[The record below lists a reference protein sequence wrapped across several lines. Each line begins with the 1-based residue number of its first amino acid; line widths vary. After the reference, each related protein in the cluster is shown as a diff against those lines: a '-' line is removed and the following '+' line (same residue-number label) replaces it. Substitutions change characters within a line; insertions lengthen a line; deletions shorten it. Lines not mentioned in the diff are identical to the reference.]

1 MCQSLKPFCCAQFYR
16 LNNAS
21 WLQPRCEYHQNLYT
35 KMQPHMRAVVVPG
48 AFGSTSGPR
57 GGALRWNVTSD
68 PFSCSNLGGLLTDFN
83 GGHSGAGP
91 GHEEELLNLTA
102 HPELSGMEY
111 EIDQVLTHVGG
122 RECWNLSQYDDFVS
136 VTLSLLLRSPRR

>member
-1 MCQSLKPFCCAQFYR
+1 MRPNQ
-16 LNNAS
+16 
-21 WLQPRCEYHQNLYT
+21 
-35 KMQPHMRAVVVPG
+35 RAVIVPG

-68 PFSCSNLGGLLTDFN
+68 PFSCSNIGGLLIDFN
-83 GGHSGAGP
+83 GGRSGAGP
-91 GHEEELLNLTA
+91 GHEGELLNLTA

-122 RECWNLSQYDDFVS
+122 RECWNLTQYDDFVS
-136 VTLSLLLRSPRR
+136 VTLSLLLQLRRW